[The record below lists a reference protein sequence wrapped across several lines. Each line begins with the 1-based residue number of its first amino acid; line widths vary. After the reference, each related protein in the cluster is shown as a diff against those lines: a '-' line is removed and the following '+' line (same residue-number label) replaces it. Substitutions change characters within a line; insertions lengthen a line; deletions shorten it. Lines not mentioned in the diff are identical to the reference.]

1 MTHYVI
7 IGSGIAGLSAAKAI
21 RKNDTEG
28 KITMLTKEQVAPY
41 YRTKLTKAIS
51 SGETK
56 EQLLVEKEGFYEE
69 NNIELR
75 LSTTVDKVDYKNN
88 KVLLENGEEV
98 AYDKL
103 LIASGASPFVPP
115 FESEN
120 QQNIFKM
127 RTIEDLEELRR
138 ALPEIK
144 TALVVGGGLLGLEA
158 AQALHEKGVEV
169 HIVEFADYLLVR
181 QLDADTAKVLEDALT
196 KEGFILH
203 TKNSLKKVDGDG
215 KVERVIMTDG
225 TSFDCQAVL
234 FSVGVRSDL
243 SLACETL
250 EQNRGLVVN
259 NELKSNQDNVWVAGD
274 CAEVS
279 GMTMGLWTASMDM
292 GKIAGENMTG
302 GMSSYDTP
310 KLFTNLMIGDIK
322 LFSAG
327 FNDSE
332 DVWSEEADG
341 AIKKLFF
348 KDGVIIGGI
357 LYKDTKKMGTINK
370 LLAEKASKEEAI
382 EQMK

>member
-75 LSTTVDKVDYKNN
+75 LSTAVDKVDYKNN